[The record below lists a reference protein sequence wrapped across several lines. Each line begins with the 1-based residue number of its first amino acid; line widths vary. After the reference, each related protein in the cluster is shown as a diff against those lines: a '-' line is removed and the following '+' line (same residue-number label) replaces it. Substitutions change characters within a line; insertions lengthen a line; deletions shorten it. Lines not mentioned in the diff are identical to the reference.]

1 MHKILRVQ
9 KMTRYK
15 EAEVPPRQRAGRA
28 SQMEAA
34 ATDKLRTDRATEKP
48 EQATVWERRWQ

>member
-48 EQATVWERRWQ
+48 EQATV